1 MRAFLA
7 LLPPD
12 EAVADLDSFLDVRR
26 AAAPFRWTPAE
37 HFHITLAFAA
47 ELPEHRLDELI
58 ERVARFCARQAG
70 FHTRISGG
78 GAFPDAATAR
88 VLWAGL
94 DLTPEQRQRLGRFSH
109 DLRQV
114 ATKSGVP
121 VSGGRF
127 RAHLT
132 IARTRPTQVS
142 HWVRLLA
149 GYAGPEWTADQVAL
163 VASHLGEGPRGRP
176 RYDVLERFDL
186 RPD

>member
-12 EAVADLDSFLDVRR
+12 EAIEDLEAFLDVRR
-26 AAAPFRWTPAE
+26 AAAPFRWTPPE
-37 HFHITLAFAA
+37 HFHVTLAFAA
-47 ELPEHRLDELI
+47 DLPEHCLDEFN
-58 ERVARFCARQAG
+58 ERMGRCCARRSG

-94 DLTPEQRQRLGRFSH
+94 DLTPAERQRLGRFSH

-127 RAHLT
+127 RAHIT
-132 IARTRPTQVS
+132 VARTRPREVS
-142 HWVRLLA
+142 NWVRLLDD
-149 GYAGPEWTADQVAL
+149 YVGPEWTADHVAL

-176 RYDVLERFDL
+176 RYEVWERYAL